1 MWVQFSFE
9 RGLLLQKP
17 LPFLARTLKNFLMTK
32 TPPLLTL
39 KDAHLSFGSRII
51 LEDASLSLFPRDRV
65 CLVGRNGSGKSTL
78 LKVLAGMLELDK
90 GDRFLKPGLKVGIL
104 DQSLAPSAAL
114 SILDFLKT
122 QIDRHIEPHVLEET
136 LSHLELDPQVLLSSL
151 SGGGSRR
158 VMLAKALV
166 GAPDILLLDEPTNH
180 LDLVTIEWLE
190 ETLKAYKGAILMISH
205 DRSFLSRISQR
216 TFWLDRGCLRTLEK
230 SYPSFEEWAE
240 DIMER
245 ENRTQEKLAQKIAQE
260 TEWLHRGVTARRR
273 RNMGRLHRLLDL
285 RQERKSHQGPQGG
298 VSFTAQETTVGSKLV
313 FEAKHVFKSFEDK
326 VLIKDFS
333 SRILRGDRIGIIGPN
348 GSGKSTLIKLLLGT
362 LTPTQG
368 NIRRAKNL
376 ELAVF
381 DQTQSSLDLEL
392 NPWQTLC
399 EQGGDQVLVQGEP
412 RHVMGYLQDFLFD
425 RKQALTP
432 LKNLSGGERNRL
444 LLAKILAKPS
454 TILVLDEPTND
465 LDMETLDLLQEY
477 LADYEGTLLLVSH
490 DRDFLDRTT
499 THIFAFEGEGKVQI
513 YVGGYTDYAA
523 QRVPEM
529 TPKLEKKTVV
539 FEKPKVREKLSY
551 KEERELSLLPQEIE
565 ILNRKI
571 QELEKALADSSYF
584 QRDPTGFDRTISQLQ
599 QTRHD
604 LEHKE
609 ERWLELL
616 VKQEELGKGTAS

>member
-1 MWVQFSFE
+1 
-9 RGLLLQKP
+9 
-17 LPFLARTLKNFLMTK
+17 MTK

-39 KDAHLSFGSRII
+39 NNAHLSFGAKAI

-65 CLVGRNGSGKSTL
+65 CFVGRNGSGKSTL
-78 LKVLAGMLELDK
+78 LKVLAGQLELDQ
-90 GDRFLKPGLKVGIL
+90 GDRFIKPGLKVGIL
-104 DQSLAPSAAL
+104 DQSLAPPDPI
-114 SILDFLKT
+114 SIFDFLKSQLEKT
-122 QIDRHIEPHVLEET
+122 LETHVLEET
-136 LSHLELDPQVLLSSL
+136 LSHLELNPHALLSRL
-151 SGGGSRR
+151 SGGESRR

-166 GAPDILLLDEPTNH
+166 GSPDILLLDEPTNH

-190 ETLKAYKGAILMISH
+190 ETVKAYPGAILMISH

-216 TFWLDRGCLRTLEK
+216 TFWLDRGHLRILEK
-230 SYPSFEEWAE
+230 PYPFFEEWAD
-240 DIMER
+240 DILEL
-245 ENRTQEKLAQKIAQE
+245 ESRTQEKLAQKISQE
-260 TEWLHRGVTARRR
+260 MEWLHRGVTARRK

-285 RQERKSHQGPQGG
+285 RKERKEHKGPQGG
-298 VSFTAQETTVGSKLV
+298 VSFTSQETTGGSKLI
-313 FEAKHVFKSFEDK
+313 FEAKNISKSFEDRT
-326 VLIKDFS
+326 LIKDFS
-333 SRILRGDRIGIIGPN
+333 CRILKGDRIGIIGPN
-348 GSGKSTLIKLLLGT
+348 GSGKSTLIKLLIGT
-362 LTPTQG
+362 TTPDQG
-368 NIRRAKNL
+368 NVRRAKNL
-376 ELAVF
+376 EIAIF
-381 DQTQSSLDLEL
+381 DQNQSSLDLDL

-399 EQGGDQVLVQGEP
+399 EQGGDQVLVQGQP

-499 THIFAFEGEGKVQI
+499 THIIAFEGAGKVQV

-523 QRVPEM
+523 QRAPEIVPKE
-529 TPKLEKKTVV
+529 EKKKQTSS
-539 FEKPKVREKLSY
+539 EKPKVREKMSY
-551 KEERELSLLPQEIE
+551 KEERELSLLPQDIE
-565 ILNRKI
+565 TLKEKI
-571 QELEKALADSSYF
+571 QGLEKILADASYY
-584 QRDPTGFDRTISQLQ
+584 QRDPKGFEGTVAQLQ
-599 QTRHD
+599 KTRHD

-616 VKQEELGKGTAS
+616 IIQEEFEKSGSLNARS

>member
-1 MWVQFSFE
+1 VWVQFSFE

>member
-551 KEERELSLLPQEIE
+551 KEERRYCGI
-565 ILNRKI
+565 
-571 QELEKALADSSYF
+571 
-584 QRDPTGFDRTISQLQ
+584 
-599 QTRHD
+599 
-604 LEHKE
+604 
-609 ERWLELL
+609 
-616 VKQEELGKGTAS
+616 

>member
-1 MWVQFSFE
+1 
-9 RGLLLQKP
+9 
-17 LPFLARTLKNFLMTK
+17 MTK

-39 KDAHLSFGSRII
+39 NNAHLSFGSRTI
-51 LEDASLSLFPRDRV
+51 LEDVSLTLFPRDRI

-78 LKVLAGMLELDK
+78 LKVLAGTLELDK
-90 GDRFLKPGLKVGIL
+90 GSRFIKPGLKVGIL
-104 DQSLAPSAAL
+104 DQSLAPSEPI

-122 QIDRHIEPHVLEET
+122 QMDKNMEPHVLEET
-136 LSHLELDPQVLLSSL
+136 LSHLELDPQALLSSL

-166 GAPDILLLDEPTNH
+166 GSPDVLLLDEPTNH

-190 ETLKAYKGAILMISH
+190 ETLKAYQGAILMISH

-216 TFWLDRGCLRTLEK
+216 TFWLDRGILRTLEK
-230 SYPSFEEWAE
+230 PYPFFEEWAE

-245 ENRTQEKLAQKIAQE
+245 ETRTQEKLAQKIAQE
-260 TEWLHRGVTARRR
+260 TQWLHRGVTARRK

-285 RQERKSHQGPQGG
+285 RQERKQHQGPQGG
-298 VSFTAQETTVGSKLV
+298 VAFTSQETAGGSKLI
-313 FEAKHVFKSFEDK
+313 FEAKNISKSFEDK
-326 VLIKDFS
+326 VIIKDFS
-333 SRILRGDRIGIIGPN
+333 CRILRGDRIGIIGPN
-348 GSGKSTLIKLLLGT
+348 GSGKSTLIKLLIGT
-362 LTPTQG
+362 LTQDQG

-376 ELAVF
+376 EIAVF

-399 EQGGDQVLVQGEP
+399 EQGGDQVMVQGEP

-425 RKQALTP
+425 RHQALTP

-465 LDMETLDLLQEY
+465 LDMETLDLLQEH

-499 THIFAFEGEGKVQI
+499 THIIAFEGEGKVQI

-523 QRVPEM
+523 QRVPEIAAKVERKKSA
-529 TPKLEKKTVV
+529 PPEKA
-539 FEKPKVREKLSY
+539 KVREKLSY
-551 KEERELSLLPQEIE
+551 KEVRELSLLPQEIE
-565 ILNRKI
+565 TLGAKI
-571 QELEKALADSSYF
+571 QELEKTLADPEYF
-584 QRDPTGFDRTISQLQ
+584 QRDPKKFDQTISQLQ
-599 QTRHD
+599 KTRHD
-604 LEHKE
+604 LDHKE

-616 VKQEELGKGTAS
+616 VKEEELEKG

>member
-1 MWVQFSFE
+1 
-9 RGLLLQKP
+9 
-17 LPFLARTLKNFLMTK
+17 MTK

-39 KDAHLSFGSRII
+39 NNARLSFGAKAI
-51 LEDASLSLFPRDRV
+51 LEDASLSLFQRDRI

-78 LKVLAGMLELDK
+78 LKVLAGQLELDQ
-90 GDRFLKPGLKVGIL
+90 GDRFIKPGLKVGIL
-104 DQSLAPSAAL
+104 DQSLAPPDPI
-114 SILDFLKT
+114 SIFDFLKSQLEKT
-122 QIDRHIEPHVLEET
+122 LETHVLEET
-136 LSHLELDPQVLLSSL
+136 LSHLELNPHALLSSL
-151 SGGGSRR
+151 SGGESRR

-166 GAPDILLLDEPTNH
+166 GSPDILLLDEPTNH

-190 ETLKAYKGAILMISH
+190 ETVKAYPGAILMISH

-216 TFWLDRGCLRTLEK
+216 IFWLDRGCLRILEK
-230 SYPSFEEWAE
+230 PYPFFEEWAD
-240 DIMER
+240 DILEL
-245 ENRTQEKLAQKIAQE
+245 ESRTQEKLVQKISQE
-260 TEWLHRGVTARRR
+260 MEWLHRGVTARRK

-285 RQERKSHQGPQGG
+285 RKERKEHKGPQGG
-298 VSFTAQETTVGSKLV
+298 VSFTSQETTGGSKLI
-313 FEAKHVFKSFEDK
+313 FEAKNISKSFEDRT
-326 VLIKDFS
+326 LIKDFS
-333 SRILRGDRIGIIGPN
+333 CRILKGDRIGIIGPN
-348 GSGKSTLIKLLLGT
+348 GSGKSTLIKLLIGT
-362 LTPTQG
+362 ITPDQG
-368 NIRRAKNL
+368 NVRRAKNL
-376 ELAVF
+376 EIAIF
-381 DQTQSSLDLEL
+381 DQNQSSLDLDL

-399 EQGGDQVLVQGEP
+399 EQGGDQVLVQGQP

-499 THIFAFEGEGKVQI
+499 THIIAFEGAGKVQV

-523 QRVPEM
+523 QRIPEIVS
-529 TPKLEKKTVV
+529 KEEKKRQPSL
-539 FEKPKVREKLSY
+539 EKPKVREKMTY
-551 KEERELSLLPQEIE
+551 KEERGLSLLPQDIE
-565 ILNRKI
+565 DLKGKI
-571 QELEKALADSSYF
+571 QDLEKILADASYY
-584 QRDPTGFDRTISQLQ
+584 QRDPKGFEGTVNQLQ
-599 QTRHD
+599 KTRHE

-616 VKQEELGKGTAS
+616 IIQEEFEKSGSLNARS

>member
-1 MWVQFSFE
+1 MI
-9 RGLLLQKP
+9 
-17 LPFLARTLKNFLMTK
+17 K

-39 KDAHLSFGSRII
+39 NSAHLSFGSRTI
-51 LEDASLSLFPRDRV
+51 LEDASLTLFPRDRV

-78 LKVLAGMLELDK
+78 LKVLAGTLELDK
-90 GDRFLKPGLKVGIL
+90 GDRFIKPGLKVGIL
-104 DQSLAPSAAL
+104 DQSLAPSDPI
-114 SILDFLKT
+114 SIFDFLKT
-122 QIDRHIEPHVLEET
+122 QIDKNMEPHVLEEI
-136 LSHLELDPQVLLSSL
+136 LSHLELDPQSLLSSL

-166 GAPDILLLDEPTNH
+166 GSPDVLLLDEPTNH

-190 ETLKAYKGAILMISH
+190 ETLKAYQGAILMISH

-230 SYPSFEEWAE
+230 PYPFFEEWAE

-245 ENRTQEKLAQKIAQE
+245 ETRTQEKLAQKIAQE
-260 TEWLHRGVTARRR
+260 TQWLHRGVTARRK

-285 RQERKSHQGPQGG
+285 RQERKQHQGPQGG
-298 VSFTAQETTVGSKLV
+298 VAFTSQETAGGSKLI
-313 FEAKHVFKSFEDK
+313 FEAKHVSKSFEDK
-326 VLIKDFS
+326 AIIKDFS
-333 SRILRGDRIGIIGPN
+333 CRILRGDRIGIIGPN
-348 GSGKSTLIKLLLGT
+348 GSGKSTLIKLLIGT
-362 LTPTQG
+362 LTPDQG

-376 ELAVF
+376 EIAVF

-399 EQGGDQVLVQGEP
+399 EQGGDQVMVQGEP

-425 RKQALTP
+425 RNQALTP

-444 LLAKILAKPS
+444 LLAKILARPS

-499 THIFAFEGEGKVQI
+499 THIIAFEGEGKVQI

-523 QRVPEM
+523 QRLP
-529 TPKLEKKTVV
+529 TIAPKVEKKKVSPS
-539 FEKPKVREKLSY
+539 EKPKVREKLSY
-551 KEERELSLLPQEIE
+551 KEDRELSLLPQEIE
-565 ILNRKI
+565 ALSVKI
-571 QELEKALADSSYF
+571 QELEKSLADASYF
-584 QRDPTGFDRTISQLQ
+584 QRDPKGFEQTIQKLQ
-599 QTRHD
+599 KSRHD
-604 LEHKE
+604 FEHKE

-616 VKQEELGKGTAS
+616 VKEEEFNELK